1 MKVLLLQLEFPTW
14 KTARPWTYGAS
25 FAVSDGLAAN
35 GVTCLTVP
43 IVPDEAATA
52 PDSWLSHAR
61 RMLAGQRFDQ
71 VWIWLVHAPLDAR
84 VLEIGRAHV

>member
-43 IVPDEAATA
+43 IVP
-52 PDSWLSHAR
+52 
-61 RMLAGQRFDQ
+61 
-71 VWIWLVHAPLDAR
+71 
-84 VLEIGRAHV
+84 EIGRAHV